1 MNQQNLYLMSF
12 SDIEITRKA
21 YPWGR
26 AYIVEGSGEAPLILP
41 SVTTVLKLLKNEKY
55 EILREKFGHER
66 WDKILN
72 NAAERGNVM
81 HRMLELFLLEWAKEK
96 NVDRSLKKA
105 QIFAIEESR
114 REEGKYLKF
123 VIKGRDLFWN
133 FYNDKFWE
141 NILEVVDNEAFLYT
155 TFKGGWAGACDFV
168 YRDLEYNLIVEDFKS
183 STSPKDEEDIL
194 SYKLQIAAYMF
205 MCAEKY
211 KEVPKVGKIR
221 IANEQT
227 PDIQTFE
234 VHDYELKDYL
244 SQFIDLCNK
253 FREINNI

>member
-1 MNQQNLYLMSF
+1 MS
-12 SDIEITRKA
+12 SSNIEITRKA

-26 AYIVEGSGEAPLILP
+26 AYIVEGASKAPLILP

-55 EILREKFGHER
+55 EMLRKQFGDKR
-66 WDKILN
+66 WDKILHD
-72 NAAERGNVM
+72 AAERGNVM

-114 REEGKYLKF
+114 RDEGKFTKY
-123 VIKGRDLFWN
+123 VDKGRDLFWN
-133 FYNDKFWE
+133 FYHDNFWE

-168 YRDLEYNLIVEDFKS
+168 YRDIEHNLIVEDFKS
-183 STSPKDEEDIL
+183 STSLKDEEDIL

-211 KEVPKVGKIR
+211 NEVPKVGKIR

-227 PDIQTFE
+227 SDIQTFE

-244 SQFIDLCNK
+244 SQFIDLCEK

>member
-1 MNQQNLYLMSF
+1 MS
-12 SDIEITRKA
+12 SSNIEITRKA

-26 AYIVEGSGEAPLILP
+26 AYIVEGASKAPLILP

-55 EILREKFGHER
+55 EMLRKQFGDKR
-66 WDKILN
+66 WDKILHD
-72 NAAERGNVM
+72 AAERGNVM

-114 REEGKYLKF
+114 RDEGKFIKY
-123 VIKGRDLFWN
+123 VEKGRDLFWN
-133 FYNDKFWE
+133 FYHDNFWE

-168 YRDLEYNLIVEDFKS
+168 YRDIEHNLIVEDFKS

-211 KEVPKVGKIR
+211 NEVPKVGKIR

-227 PDIQTFE
+227 SDIQTFE

-244 SQFIDLCNK
+244 SQFIDLCEK
-253 FREINNI
+253 FREINDI

>member
-1 MNQQNLYLMSF
+1 MS
-12 SDIEITRKA
+12 SSNIEITRKA

-26 AYIVEGSGEAPLILP
+26 AYIVEGASKAPLILP

-55 EILREKFGHER
+55 EMLRKQFGDKR
-66 WDKILN
+66 WDKILHD
-72 NAAERGNVM
+72 AAERGNVM

-114 REEGKYLKF
+114 RDEGKFSKY
-123 VIKGRDLFWN
+123 VDKGRDLFWN
-133 FYNDKFWE
+133 FYHEKFWE

-168 YRDLEYNLIVEDFKS
+168 YRDLEHNLIVEDFKS
-183 STSPKDEEDIL
+183 STSLKDEEDIL

-211 KEVPKVGKIR
+211 NEVPKVGKIR

-227 PDIQTFE
+227 SDIQTFE

-244 SQFIDLCNK
+244 SQFIDLCEK

>member
-1 MNQQNLYLMSF
+1 MPSSN
-12 SDIEITRKA
+12 IEITRKA

-26 AYIVEGSGEAPLILP
+26 AYIIEGASEAPLILP

-55 EILREKFGHER
+55 EMLRKQFGDKR
-66 WDKILN
+66 WNKILHD
-72 NAAERGNVM
+72 AAERGNVM

-114 REEGKYLKF
+114 RDDGKFTKY
-123 VIKGRDLFWN
+123 VDKGRDLFWN
-133 FYNDKFWE
+133 FYHDKFWE

-183 STSPKDEEDIL
+183 STSLKDEEDIL

-211 KEVPKVGKIR
+211 NEVPKVGKIR

-227 PDIQTFE
+227 FDIQTFE

-244 SQFIDLCNK
+244 SQFIDLCEK

>member
-1 MNQQNLYLMSF
+1 MS
-12 SDIEITRKA
+12 SSNIEITRKA

-26 AYIVEGSGEAPLILP
+26 AYIVEGASEAPLILP

-55 EILREKFGHER
+55 EMLRKQFGDKR
-66 WDKILN
+66 WDKILHD
-72 NAAERGNVM
+72 AAERGNVM

-114 REEGKYLKF
+114 RDEGKFTKY
-123 VIKGRDLFWN
+123 VDKGRDLFWN
-133 FYNDKFWE
+133 FYHDNFWE

-168 YRDLEYNLIVEDFKS
+168 YRDIEHNLIVEDFKS

-211 KEVPKVGKIR
+211 NEVPKVGKIR

-227 PDIQTFE
+227 SNIQTFE

-244 SQFIDLCNK
+244 SQFIDLCEK

>member
-1 MNQQNLYLMSF
+1 MS
-12 SDIEITRKA
+12 SSNIEITRKA

-26 AYIVEGSGEAPLILP
+26 AYIVEGASEAPLILP

-55 EILREKFGHER
+55 EMLRKQFGDKR
-66 WDKILN
+66 WDKILHD
-72 NAAERGNVM
+72 AAERGNVM

-114 REEGKYLKF
+114 RDEGKFIKY
-123 VIKGRDLFWN
+123 VEKGRDLFWN
-133 FYNDKFWE
+133 FYHDNFWE

-168 YRDLEYNLIVEDFKS
+168 YRDIEHNLIVEDFKS

-211 KEVPKVGKIR
+211 NEVPKVGKIR

-227 PDIQTFE
+227 SDIQTFE

-244 SQFIDLCNK
+244 SQFIDLCEK

>member
-1 MNQQNLYLMSF
+1 MLSSN
-12 SDIEITRKA
+12 IEITRKA

-26 AYIVEGSGEAPLILP
+26 AYIVEGASEAPLILP

-55 EILREKFGHER
+55 EMLRKQFGDKR
-66 WDKILN
+66 WDKILHD
-72 NAAERGNVM
+72 AAERGNVM

-114 REEGKYLKF
+114 RDDGKFTKY
-123 VIKGRDLFWN
+123 VDKGRDLFWN
-133 FYNDKFWE
+133 FYHDKFWE

-168 YRDLEYNLIVEDFKS
+168 YRDLEHNLIVEDFKS
-183 STSPKDEEDIL
+183 STSLKDEEDIL

-211 KEVPKVGKIR
+211 NEVPKVGKIR

-227 PDIQTFE
+227 SDIQTFE

-244 SQFIDLCNK
+244 SQFIDLCEK

>member
-1 MNQQNLYLMSF
+1 MS
-12 SDIEITRKA
+12 SSNIEITRKA

-26 AYIVEGSGEAPLILP
+26 AYIVEGASKAPLILP

-55 EILREKFGHER
+55 EMLRKQFGDKR
-66 WDKILN
+66 WDKILHD
-72 NAAERGNVM
+72 AAERGNVM

-114 REEGKYLKF
+114 RDEGKFSKY
-123 VIKGRDLFWN
+123 VDKGRDLFWN
-133 FYNDKFWE
+133 FYHDNFWE

-168 YRDLEYNLIVEDFKS
+168 YRDLEHNLIVEDFKS

-211 KEVPKVGKIR
+211 NEVPKVGKIR

-227 PDIQTFE
+227 SDIQTFE

-244 SQFIDLCNK
+244 SQFIDLCEK

>member
-1 MNQQNLYLMSF
+1 MSP
-12 SDIEITRKA
+12 SNIEITRKA

-26 AYIVEGSGEAPLILP
+26 AYIVEGASEAPLILP
-41 SVTTVLKLLKNEKY
+41 SVTTVLKLVKNEKY
-55 EILREKFGHER
+55 EMLRKQLVDKR
-66 WDKILN
+66 WDKILHD
-72 NAAERGNVM
+72 AAERGNVM

-114 REEGKYLKF
+114 RDEGKFSKY
-123 VIKGRDLFWN
+123 VDKGRDLFWN
-133 FYNDKFWE
+133 FYHEKFWE

-221 IANEQT
+221 ISNEQT
-227 PDIQTFE
+227 SDIQTFE

-244 SQFIDLCNK
+244 SQFIDLCEK

>member
-1 MNQQNLYLMSF
+1 MS
-12 SDIEITRKA
+12 SSNIEITRKA

-26 AYIVEGSGEAPLILP
+26 AYIVEGASKAPLILP

-55 EILREKFGHER
+55 EMLRKQFGDKR
-66 WDKILN
+66 WDKILHD
-72 NAAERGNVM
+72 AAERGNVM

-114 REEGKYLKF
+114 RDEGKFIKY
-123 VIKGRDLFWN
+123 VEKGRDLFWN
-133 FYNDKFWE
+133 FYHDNFWE

-168 YRDLEYNLIVEDFKS
+168 YRDLEHNLIVEDFKS
-183 STSPKDEEDIL
+183 STSLKDEEDIL

-211 KEVPKVGKIR
+211 NEVPKVGKIR

-227 PDIQTFE
+227 SDIQTFE

-244 SQFIDLCNK
+244 SQFIDLCEK

>member
-1 MNQQNLYLMSF
+1 MS
-12 SDIEITRKA
+12 SSNIEITRKA

-26 AYIVEGSGEAPLILP
+26 AYIVEGASKAPLILP

-55 EILREKFGHER
+55 EMLRKQFGDKR
-66 WDKILN
+66 WDKILHD
-72 NAAERGNVM
+72 AAERGNVM

-114 REEGKYLKF
+114 RDEGKFSKY
-123 VIKGRDLFWN
+123 VDKGRDLFWN
-133 FYNDKFWE
+133 FYHEKFWE

-168 YRDLEYNLIVEDFKS
+168 YRDLEHNLIVEDFKS

-211 KEVPKVGKIR
+211 NEVPKVGKIR

-227 PDIQTFE
+227 SDIQTFE

-244 SQFIDLCNK
+244 SQFIDLCEK

>member
-1 MNQQNLYLMSF
+1 MS
-12 SDIEITRKA
+12 SSNIEITRKA

-26 AYIVEGSGEAPLILP
+26 AYIVEGASEAPLILP

-55 EILREKFGHER
+55 EMLRKQFGDKR
-66 WDKILN
+66 WDKILHD
-72 NAAERGNVM
+72 AAERGNVM

-114 REEGKYLKF
+114 RDEGKFSKY
-123 VIKGRDLFWN
+123 VDKGRDLFWN
-133 FYNDKFWE
+133 FYHEKFWE

-183 STSPKDEEDIL
+183 STSLKDEEDIL

-211 KEVPKVGKIR
+211 NEVPKVGKIR

-227 PDIQTFE
+227 SDIQTFE

-244 SQFIDLCNK
+244 SQFIDLCEK

>member
-1 MNQQNLYLMSF
+1 MS
-12 SDIEITRKA
+12 SSNIEITRKA

-26 AYIVEGSGEAPLILP
+26 AYIVEGASEAPLILP
-41 SVTTVLKLLKNEKY
+41 SVTTVLKLVKNEKY
-55 EILREKFGHER
+55 EKLREQFGEKK
-66 WDKILN
+66 WDKILYD
-72 NAAERGNVM
+72 AAERGTVM

-114 REEGKYLKF
+114 KEDGKFAKY
-123 VIKGRDLFWN
+123 VDKGRDLFWN
-133 FYNDKFWE
+133 FYHDKFWE

-168 YRDLEYNLIVEDFKS
+168 YRDLEYNLVVEDFKS
-183 STSPKDEEDIL
+183 STSLKDEEDIL

-211 KEVPKVGKIR
+211 NEVPKVGKIR

-227 PDIQTFE
+227 SDIQTFE

-244 SQFIDLCNK
+244 SQFIDLCKK

>member
-1 MNQQNLYLMSF
+1 MS
-12 SDIEITRKA
+12 SSNIEITRKA

-26 AYIVEGSGEAPLILP
+26 AYIVEGASEAPLILP

-55 EILREKFGHER
+55 EMLRKQFGDKR
-66 WDKILN
+66 WDKILHD
-72 NAAERGNVM
+72 AAERGNVM

-114 REEGKYLKF
+114 RDDGKFTKY
-123 VIKGRDLFWN
+123 VDKGRDLFWN
-133 FYNDKFWE
+133 FYHDKFWE

-168 YRDLEYNLIVEDFKS
+168 YRDLEHNLIVEDFKS
-183 STSPKDEEDIL
+183 STSLKDEEDIL

-211 KEVPKVGKIR
+211 NEVPKVGKIR

-227 PDIQTFE
+227 SIYK
-234 VHDYELKDYL
+234 HLKYM
-244 SQFIDLCNK
+244 IMN
-253 FREINNI
+253 

>member
-1 MNQQNLYLMSF
+1 MS
-12 SDIEITRKA
+12 SSNIEITRKA

-26 AYIVEGSGEAPLILP
+26 AYIVEGASKAPLILP

-55 EILREKFGHER
+55 EMLRKQFGDKR
-66 WDKILN
+66 WDKILHD
-72 NAAERGNVM
+72 AAERGNVM

-114 REEGKYLKF
+114 RDEGKFSKY
-123 VIKGRDLFWN
+123 VDKGRDLFWN
-133 FYNDKFWE
+133 FYHEKFWE

-168 YRDLEYNLIVEDFKS
+168 YRDIEHNLIVEDFKS

-211 KEVPKVGKIR
+211 NEVPKVGKIR

-227 PDIQTFE
+227 SDIQTFE

-244 SQFIDLCNK
+244 SQFIDLCEK

>member
-1 MNQQNLYLMSF
+1 MS
-12 SDIEITRKA
+12 SSNIEITRKA

-26 AYIVEGSGEAPLILP
+26 AYIVEGAFEAPLILP
-41 SVTTVLKLLKNEKY
+41 SVTTVLKLVKNEKY
-55 EILREKFGHER
+55 EILRKQFGNKR
-66 WDKILN
+66 WDKILHD
-72 NAAERGNVM
+72 AAERGNVM

-114 REEGKYLKF
+114 RDEGKFSKY
-123 VIKGRDLFWN
+123 VDKGRDLFWN
-133 FYNDKFWE
+133 FYHDKFWE
-141 NILEVVDNEAFLYT
+141 NISEVVDNEAFLYT

-183 STSPKDEEDIL
+183 STSPKEEEDIL

-211 KEVPKVGKIR
+211 KEVPKVGKIC

-227 PDIQTFE
+227 SDIQTFE

-244 SQFIDLCNK
+244 SQFIDLCEK
-253 FREINNI
+253 FREMNNI

>member
-1 MNQQNLYLMSF
+1 MPSSN
-12 SDIEITRKA
+12 IEITRKA

-26 AYIVEGSGEAPLILP
+26 AYIVEGASEAPLILP

-55 EILREKFGHER
+55 EMLRKQFGDKR
-66 WDKILN
+66 WDKILHD
-72 NAAERGNVM
+72 AAERGNVM

-114 REEGKYLKF
+114 RDEGKFSKY
-123 VIKGRDLFWN
+123 VDKGRDLFWN
-133 FYNDKFWE
+133 FYHEKFWE

-183 STSPKDEEDIL
+183 STSLKDEEDIL

-211 KEVPKVGKIR
+211 NEVPKVGKIR

-227 PDIQTFE
+227 SDIQTFE

-244 SQFIDLCNK
+244 SQFIDLCEK